1 MARRSSQ
8 KSLSSLNIFLS
19 KALAAKAHQ
28 LEIWSGRTLPDQ
40 FFIFVLQ
47 GVRILFFCEEVFNH
61 SLGGEASELVDIRAS
76 CGQERSSNSAALGS
90 QNVTMGAGNFADQTV
105 ST

>member
-1 MARRSSQ
+1 MRGVIKA
-8 KSLSSLNIFLS
+8 NFLS
-19 KALAAKAHQ
+19 
-28 LEIWSGRTLPDQ
+28 E
-40 FFIFVLQ
+40 IFVLQ
-47 GVRILFFCEEVFNH
+47 GVRILFFCEEVFDH

-76 CGQERSSNSAALGS
+76 CGQERSTNSAALGS